1 MAIRY
6 TSVLAAALSLTGI
19 VGAAAV
25 TRDETSP
32 LQIPRIQVDPS
43 RYVDPDFPGFAF
55 EQASFVNYAVNN
67 DGTPNVF
74 SQNLIEGIF
83 ARTGGK
89 PLIRL
94 GGTAADYAR
103 FVADQAAPALPRA
116 EVDDSARQDLGA
128 LTIGPAYWDLVA
140 GSFPSAR
147 YIVQVPMADPDVA
160 RGAVRWA
167 AAAAGKIGLDRIHSF
182 EPGNEPD
189 LYPAT
194 GLGPP
199 RWQGRQDNGTYVA
212 NFLNYCD
219 AVAAAVG
226 LPRGTRKFQALDTAS
241 HPADPAQDVF
251 SISLRSV
258 YQQGLDNHHA
268 VKTVARHYYQ
278 TEGGGGG
285 GDAGGSLA
293 TGLMNHGAIAARLDV
308 FRNDLEFLASRGSGS
323 TRTPY
328 VLSEVGSSQQ
338 PRSRAET
345 ADYAADQA
353 ATLGAALWQVDLQ
366 LYALS
371 LGVARLHL
379 QQAMRAGGS
388 NLWLPGASGN
398 VSAQVFA
405 RYYAQPFVADF
416 VGAAGT
422 VQVKNVPLEPNVS
435 AYVAYEAGTPR
446 RVAVVN
452 LGYWSRCRSSSSSS
466 SSSSPTTRRL
476 QKVRITAPEGVAK
489 VRVVHLTSPQGAS
502 ARAKTVTYA
511 GSQWT
516 YESLGKEVKGVR
528 NDGDVLT
535 VQGGVVDVP
544 VKESEAVIVHFL

>member
-6 TSVLAAALSLTGI
+6 TSALAAALSLTGV

-25 TRDETSP
+25 ARDETSP

-43 RYVDPDFPGFAF
+43 RYVDPDFPGLAF
-55 EQASFVNYAVNN
+55 EQASFVNYALNN

-74 SQNLIEGIF
+74 SQNLINGIF

-116 EVDDSARQDLGA
+116 EVDSAQNVGA

-140 GSFPSAR
+140 SSFPSAQ
-147 YIVQVPMADPDVA
+147 YIVQVPMADPDSA
-160 RGAVRWA
+160 QAVRWA
-167 AAAAGKIGLDRIHSF
+167 KAAAGKIGLDRIHSF

-258 YQQGLDNHHA
+258 YQQGLDNHYA

-278 TEGGGGG
+278 TDGGN
-285 GDAGGSLA
+285 AGSLA
-293 TGLMNHGAIAARLDV
+293 TGLMNHGAVAARLDV
-308 FRNDLEFLASRGSGS
+308 FRDDLEFLAGRGGA
-323 TRTPY
+323 RTPY
-328 VLSEVGSSQQ
+328 VLSEVGNS
-338 PRSRAET
+338 RSAK
-345 ADYAADQA
+345 ADYAYQ
-353 ATLGAALWQVDLQ
+353 ATLGAALWQVDFQ

-371 LGVARLHL
+371 LGVARFHF
-379 QQAMRAGGS
+379 QQAMRAGF

-405 RYYAQPFVADF
+405 SYYAQPFVADL

-452 LGYWSRCRSSSSSS
+452 LGYWSRCRSSSQDA
-466 SSSSPTTRRL
+466 TTTTTTTTMRRV
-476 QKVRITAPEGVAK
+476 QKVRITAPAGVAK

-544 VKESEAVIVHFL
+544 VKASEAVIVHFL

>member
-6 TSVLAAALSLTGI
+6 TSALAAALSLTGV

-25 TRDETSP
+25 ARDETSP

-43 RYVDPDFPGFAF
+43 RYVDPDFPGLAF
-55 EQASFVNYAVNN
+55 EQASFVNYALNN

-74 SQNLIEGIF
+74 SQNLMNGIF

-116 EVDDSARQDLGA
+116 EVDDDSAQQEHLGA
-128 LTIGPAYWDLVA
+128 LTIGPAYWDLLA
-140 GSFPSAR
+140 GSFPSAQ
-147 YIVQVPMADPDVA
+147 YIVQLPMADPDVA
-160 RGAVRWA
+160 QGAVRWA
-167 AAAAGKIGLDRIHSF
+167 TAAAGKIGLGRIHSF

-285 GDAGGSLA
+285 EGKDAGGSLT
-293 TGLMNHGAIAARLDV
+293 TGLMNHGAIARRLDV
-308 FRNDLEFLASRGSGS
+308 FRNDLEFLASRSSGS

-328 VLSEVGSSQQ
+328 VLSEVGSSQ
-338 PRSRAET
+338 RSRAKK
-345 ADYAADQA
+345 ADYASQ
-353 ATLGAALWQVDLQ
+353 ATLGAALWQVDFQ

-371 LGVARLHL
+371 LGVARFHF

-388 NLWLPGASGN
+388 NLWLPGGSGN

-466 SSSSPTTRRL
+466 TTRRS
-476 QKVRITAPEGVAK
+476 QKVRITAPAGVEK

-528 NDGDVLT
+528 NDGDMLT

>member
-6 TSVLAAALSLTGI
+6 TSALAAALSLTG
-19 VGAAAV
+19 VVCAAAV
-25 TRDETSP
+25 ARDETSP

-43 RYVDPDFPGFAF
+43 RYVDPDFPGLAF
-55 EQASFVNYAVNN
+55 EQASFVNYALNN

-74 SQNLIEGIF
+74 SQNLINGIF

-103 FVADQAAPALPRA
+103 FVADQTAPALPRA
-116 EVDDSARQDLGA
+116 EADDSAQQDLGA

-140 GSFPSAR
+140 GSFPSAQ
-147 YIVQVPMADPDVA
+147 YIVQLPMADPDMA

-167 AAAAGKIGLDRIHSF
+167 TTAAGKIGLDRIHSF

-285 GDAGGSLA
+285 GGDAGGSLA
-293 TGLMNHGAIAARLDV
+293 TGLMNHGAIAGRLDV
-308 FRNDLEFLASRGSGS
+308 FRDDLEFLASRSSGS

-328 VLSEVGSSQQ
+328 VLSEVGSSQ
-338 PRSRAET
+338 RSRAKK
-345 ADYAADQA
+345 ADYASQ
-353 ATLGAALWQVDLQ
+353 ATLGAALWQVDFQ
-366 LYALS
+366 LYGLS
-371 LGVARLHL
+371 LGVARFHF
-379 QQAMRAGGS
+379 QQAMRAGGGS

-452 LGYWSRCRSSSSSS
+452 LGYWSRCRRSSSSSS
-466 SSSSPTTRRL
+466 TTRRS
-476 QKVRITAPEGVAK
+476 QKVRITAPAGVAK
-489 VRVVHLTSPQGAS
+489 VRVVHLTSPQGAT

>member
-1 MAIRY
+1 MAMRY
-6 TSVLAAALSLTGI
+6 TSALAAALSLTGV

-25 TRDETSP
+25 ARDETSP

-43 RYVDPDFPGFAF
+43 RYVDPDFPGLAF
-55 EQASFVNYAVNN
+55 EQASFVNYALNN

-74 SQNLIEGIF
+74 SQNLINAIF

-103 FVADQAAPALPRA
+103 FDADQAAPALPRA
-116 EVDDSARQDLGA
+116 EVDDDGAQQELGA

-140 GSFPSAR
+140 SSFPSAQ
-147 YIVQVPMADPDVA
+147 YIVQLPMADPDIA

-167 AAAAGKIGLDRIHSF
+167 KAAAGKIGLERIQSF

-258 YQQGLDNHHA
+258 YQQGLDNHYA

-285 GDAGGSLA
+285 GGGKDAGGSLA
-293 TGLMNHGAIAARLDV
+293 TGLMNHGAITARLDV
-308 FRNDLEFLASRGSGS
+308 FRDDLEFLAGRSSSGS
-323 TRTPY
+323 TTTTRTPY
-328 VLSEVGSSQQ
+328 VLSEVGSSQH
-338 PRSRAET
+338 RSAKR
-345 ADYAADQA
+345 ADYASQ

-371 LGVARLHL
+371 LGIVRLHF
-379 QQAMRAGGS
+379 QQAMRAGAS

-452 LGYWSRCRSSSSSS
+452 LGYWSRCRNSTT
-466 SSSSPTTRRL
+466 TTRRS
-476 QKVRITAPEGVAK
+476 QKVRITAPAGVAK
-489 VRVVHLTSPQGAS
+489 VSVVHLTSPQGAS

>member
-6 TSVLAAALSLTGI
+6 TSALAAALSLTGV

-25 TRDETSP
+25 ARDETSP

-43 RYVDPDFPGFAF
+43 RYVDPDFPGLAF
-55 EQASFVNYAVNN
+55 EQASFVNYALNN

-74 SQNLIEGIF
+74 SQNLINAIF

-103 FVADQAAPALPRA
+103 FDADQAAPALPRA
-116 EVDDSARQDLGA
+116 EVGDDNGAQQQDLGA

-140 GSFPSAR
+140 SSFPSAQ
-147 YIVQVPMADPDVA
+147 YIVQLPMADPDIA

-167 AAAAGKIGLDRIHSF
+167 KAAAGKIGLERIHSF

-199 RWQGRQDNGTYVA
+199 QWQGRQDNGTYVA

-258 YQQGLDNHHA
+258 YEQGLDNHYA

-278 TEGGGGG
+278 TEGGDGGG
-285 GDAGGSLA
+285 GGKDAGGSLA
-293 TGLMNHGAIAARLDV
+293 TGLMNHGAITARLDV
-308 FRNDLEFLASRGSGS
+308 FRDDLEFLAGRSSSGS
-323 TRTPY
+323 TTRTPY
-328 VLSEVGSSQQ
+328 VLSEVGSSQR
-338 PRSRAET
+338 RSSAKK
-345 ADYAADQA
+345 ADDASQ

-371 LGVARLHL
+371 LGIARLHF
-379 QQAMRAGGS
+379 QQSMRAGAS

-452 LGYWSRCRSSSSSS
+452 LGYWSRCHDSM
-466 SSSSPTTRRL
+466 TTRRS
-476 QKVRITAPEGVAK
+476 QKVRITAPAGVAK